1 MASAKA
7 KPNPRLI
14 VGLLVAIALGL
25 LLWYAHTAFEDRHWQ
40 EYRKAGQRAFERG
53 NYKWAEKMHK
63 KALREAKDL
72 GPKDPRITKSLVDLS
87 KVYKAQGRRGLADS
101 ARARARALRSR

>member
-1 MASAKA
+1 MASARANPK
-7 KPNPRLI
+7 PRLI
-14 VGLLVAIALGL
+14 AGFLVAIALGL
-25 LLWYAHTAFEDRHWQ
+25 LLWYAQIAFEDKHWQ

-63 KALREAKDL
+63 KALQEAKDL
-72 GPKDPRITKSLVDLS
+72 GAKDPRIIKSLVDLS

-101 ARARARALRSR
+101 TRTRARALRSR